1 MEALTTCRPDWVKEV
16 YHSYELDPHAQALLT
31 ELAVCSP
38 NDKGYALEQGLIK
51 YQGRVYIGA
60 HLALQTK
67 LISNLHDSAAG
78 GHSGIHATYLRV
90 RKLFFWPGLKAAVE
104 DYVKQCLTCQQ
115 AKHEHTHP
123 AGLLQ
128 PLPVPSE
135 IWQHLT
141 MDFIEGSPLSDG
153 ADVILVVVDRLTK
166 YAHFLAL
173 HHPYTA
179 QQVAHLFLDNV
190 VRLHGV
196 PTSIV
201 SDRDAIFTSTMW
213 REIMKALG
221 TTLNYSTAH
230 HPQTDGQ
237 S

>member
-1 MEALTTCRPDWVKEV
+1 
-16 YHSYELDPHAQALLT
+16 
-31 ELAVCSP
+31 
-38 NDKGYALEQGLIK
+38 
-51 YQGRVYIGA
+51 
-60 HLALQTK
+60 
-67 LISNLHDSAAG
+67 
-78 GHSGIHATYLRV
+78 
-90 RKLFFWPGLKAAVE
+90 
-104 DYVKQCLTCQQ
+104 
-115 AKHEHTHP
+115 
-123 AGLLQ
+123 
-128 PLPVPSE
+128 
-135 IWQHLT
+135 

-173 HHPYTA
+173 LHPYTA